1 MTCQCF
7 RMMTAFRFEEGNV
20 IHETISR
27 LEDIF
32 GSFDSD
38 TRDEVE
44 QVLDVLYDDA
54 YEEGFEAG
62 LAVEE

>member
-1 MTCQCF
+1 M
-7 RMMTAFRFEEGNV
+7 

-32 GSFDSD
+32 GSFDAD

-44 QVLDVLYDDA
+44 QVLDELYDDA
-54 YEEGFEAG
+54 YQEGFESGLDAG
-62 LAVEE
+62 EEL